1 MHLQMVQVEKKE
13 DRSPGDRLPIGE
25 VKSEIISYIL
35 SKNDAVSATDLK
47 THLREKYGIR
57 NKKNIDNH
65 LNGLEDDNCIEKIKP
80 PRDGFENKWDITKI
94 ENLKNIMSLF
104 PEIRLNKYEK
114 SVNIVIKK
122 FNFTAGSIHAKKAF
136 VQLSLSSSFFAKCL
150 DTEIKTLHAR
160 ASRFYQ
166 ADGDFMKRKIER
178 QIEELIH
185 EAYPECMKRIQ
196 KIPGIW
202 SVVDEEY
209 IKDSVNLDIYQNSP
223 QSFQNSTISEEK
235 FQEMLEEINFPLEEK
250 NSHKQI
256 QIIVKELSMK
266 MSDEILSEREKK
278 LPKDSLQNQEGL
290 NKMPDKIFEK
300 LMEEFP
306 ADLPTKIHT
315 IIVNQYQNVSIS
327 FDKVFDHFYRRDVMD
342 GSDIYEEREFVS
354 KINEITSFD
363 IFNIKQLDIELDKLE
378 HLYDDYYEK
387 CRKKMGII

>member
-1 MHLQMVQVEKKE
+1 MVQVEKKE
-13 DRSPGDRLPIGE
+13 DRSPGDRLPIGK

-35 SKNDAVSATDLK
+35 SKNEAVSVTDLK

-104 PEIRLNKYEK
+104 SEIRLNKYEK
-114 SVNIVIKK
+114 SVNIVLKK
-122 FNFTAGSIHAKKAF
+122 FNFAAGSMRTKKAF
-136 VQLSLSSSFFAKCL
+136 VQLSLSASFFGKCL
-150 DTEIKTLHAR
+150 DTDIETLRAR
-160 ASRFYQ
+160 ASKFYQ
-166 ADGDFMKRKIER
+166 ADGDFMERKIER
-178 QIEELIH
+178 QIEGLIH

-202 SVVDEEY
+202 SVTDEEY
-209 IKDSVNLDIYQNSP
+209 IKDSVNLDVYQNSP

-235 FQEMLEEINFPLEEK
+235 FQEILEEINFPLEEK

-266 MSDEILSEREKK
+266 ISDEILSKREKK
-278 LPKDSLQNQEGL
+278 FPKDSLQNQEEL
-290 NKMPDKIFEK
+290 NEMSDEIFEK
-300 LMEEFP
+300 LMEEYP
-306 ADLPTKIHT
+306 ADLPAKTYT
-315 IIVNQYQNVSIS
+315 IVVNQYQNTSIS
-327 FDKVFDHFYRRDVMD
+327 FDKVFDHFYQRDIID

-354 KINEITSFD
+354 KINEITS
-363 IFNIKQLDIELDKLE
+363 ISMLKVGNLEVKVKKLDD
-378 HLYDDYYEK
+378 LYDDYYEK

>member
-1 MHLQMVQVEKKE
+1 
-13 DRSPGDRLPIGE
+13 
-25 VKSEIISYIL
+25 
-35 SKNDAVSATDLK
+35 
-47 THLREKYGIR
+47 
-57 NKKNIDNH
+57 
-65 LNGLEDDNCIEKIKP
+65 
-80 PRDGFENKWDITKI
+80 
-94 ENLKNIMSLF
+94 
-104 PEIRLNKYEK
+104 
-114 SVNIVIKK
+114 
-122 FNFTAGSIHAKKAF
+122 
-136 VQLSLSSSFFAKCL
+136 
-150 DTEIKTLHAR
+150 
-160 ASRFYQ
+160 
-166 ADGDFMKRKIER
+166 
-178 QIEELIH
+178 
-185 EAYPECMKRIQ
+185 
-196 KIPGIW
+196 
-202 SVVDEEY
+202 
-209 IKDSVNLDIYQNSP
+209 
-223 QSFQNSTISEEK
+223 
-235 FQEMLEEINFPLEEK
+235 
-250 NSHKQI
+250 
-256 QIIVKELSMK
+256 

>member
-1 MHLQMVQVEKKE
+1 MVQVEKKE

-223 QSFQNSTISEEK
+223 QS
-235 FQEMLEEINFPLEEK
+235 
-250 NSHKQI
+250 HKQI